1 MNLKDFAKQE
11 ANKTNK
17 ETSQKPDITPEKLK
31 QTSNDYSDLVQEFM
45 KRYGHM
51 DQQQMMS
58 ELFKLIQQKKADG
71 TFDAEQIRKAAT
83 QIAPLLDETQ
93 RAYMYNLLNFL
104 D

>member
-1 MNLKDFAKQE
+1 MNLKDFAKQDVHSTTKE
-11 ANKTNK
+11 EKQKTNIPPEQIVK
-17 ETSQKPDITPEKLK
+17 TSE
-31 QTSNDYSDLVQEFM
+31 DYGDLVQEFM

-51 DQQQMMS
+51 DEQQMMS
-58 ELFKLIQQKKADG
+58 ELFKLIQQKKSEG

-83 QIAPLLDETQ
+83 QIAPLLDENQ

>member
-1 MNLKDFAKQE
+1 MNLKDFAKQDTGKNTTE
-11 ANKTNK
+11 KP
-17 ETSQKPDITPEKLK
+17 QKPQITPENLK
-31 QTSNDYSDLVQEFM
+31 EASNDYADLVQEFM

-51 DQQQMMS
+51 DQQQMMN

-83 QIAPLLDETQ
+83 HIAPLLDEEQ
-93 RAYMYNLLNFL
+93 RAYMYSLLNFL